1 MYHKNNPSCFFF
13 DQVKPVRQEIKEYK
27 KSLVYN
33 INTIHLHSENAELIN
48 NNTNDQLSNDTK
60 HNCSSTKN
68 TSRPITL
75 SSTGEKTINPKEQ
88 LINKKSILKQY
99 DYYSW
104 VEMSE
109 QIIKDLSI
117 FLHQENVKEIKHP
130 RILDY
135 RLDETWDELIS
146 MVDSNLRDWQL
157 PAIKNA
163 YKIWIQVSWC
173 ALQWWYM

>member
-48 NNTNDQLSNDTK
+48 SNTNDQLSNDIK
-60 HNCSSTKN
+60 YNCSSTKN

-146 MVDSNLRDWQL
+146 MVDSNSRDWQL

-163 YKIWIQVSWC
+163 YKIWIQVSNTIT
-173 ALQWWYM
+173 